1 MAHLTDH
8 VDLAT
13 PFVINNKQSVI
24 LISMANY
31 ITDMMKMIMPI
42 FILSPLHYCCGDS
55 SSF

>member
-31 ITDMMKMIMPI
+31 ITDMMKMVMITKELKYD
-42 FILSPLHYCCGDS
+42 FI
-55 SSF
+55 